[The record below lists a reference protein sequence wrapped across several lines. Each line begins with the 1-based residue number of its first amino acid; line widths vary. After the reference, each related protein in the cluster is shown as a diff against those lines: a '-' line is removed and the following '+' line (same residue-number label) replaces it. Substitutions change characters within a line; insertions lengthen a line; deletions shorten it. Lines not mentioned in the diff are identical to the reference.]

1 MREETLEEQRAN
13 LVNDLIA
20 VSTIMDELWNYHPD
34 NPNKKDVVS
43 EYKTLQKIHEDIE
56 NEIANLK

>member
-1 MREETLEEQRAN
+1 MREETLEEQRTN

-56 NEIANLK
+56 SEIANLK